1 MRGKFNLLLLA
12 LAMVSCSKEGEV
24 PDYGIN
30 YSYGRHLT
38 HEKIVLGARL
48 ENPYKTEN
56 VTKALRSLY
65 PTKADRVEV
74 EATDFYVRFLP
85 SSKEECDRLIEMG
98 LELIDHP
105 LDYEIEVEGDW
116 YHDPQVP
123 EDKVTWQY
131 AVVPVGF
138 EFPEGIEYELIDEC
152 YIINSTAVKSDG
164 IDWEAVEREAYRI
177 TGNEQRYEDMTT
189 KASSKVVPSGR
200 ITIVDPSANG
210 GKPFGVAGVKVSCNS
225 FVKFDSAYTDR
236 DGYYRMSKS
245 YSARL
250 RYRLVFQ
257 NAKGFAIGLNLI
269 FVPASVST
277 LGKSD
282 PSGVNM
288 TITSD
293 SDSKLFRRC
302 VVNNAAYEYYCRCA
316 EDDLGLTLPPS
327 DLRIWIFNNLEAS
340 SAVMLHHDA
349 VLSNSLI
356 SSYLGSYA
364 VLIRFLLPDITLG
377 TKGRADY
384 ESIYSAVCHELAH
397 ASHFSKVGTGYWNP
411 YISYIIQSY
420 ITTGGMTY
428 GDGSGDK
435 AGLCEVGEMWAY
447 YMQSRMFKDRYGGS
461 LPAFGTSFWFYPQI
475 FRYLDERGMTP
486 GQFLSVMTEDVVDK
500 ASLKLELIEAYPKKK
515 SIIEQVFSRY

>member
-1 MRGKFNLLLLA
+1 
-12 LAMVSCSKEGEV
+12 
-24 PDYGIN
+24 
-30 YSYGRHLT
+30 
-38 HEKIVLGARL
+38 
-48 ENPYKTEN
+48 
-56 VTKALRSLY
+56 
-65 PTKADRVEV
+65 
-74 EATDFYVRFLP
+74 
-85 SSKEECDRLIEMG
+85 
-98 LELIDHP
+98 
-105 LDYEIEVEGDW
+105 
-116 YHDPQVP
+116 
-123 EDKVTWQY
+123 
-131 AVVPVGF
+131 
-138 EFPEGIEYELIDEC
+138 
-152 YIINSTAVKSDG
+152 
-164 IDWEAVEREAYRI
+164 
-177 TGNEQRYEDMTT
+177 
-189 KASSKVVPSGR
+189 
-200 ITIVDPSANG
+200 
-210 GKPFGVAGVKVSCNS
+210 
-225 FVKFDSAYTDR
+225 
-236 DGYYRMSKS
+236 MSKS
-245 YSARL
+245 YSAKL

-293 SDSKLFRRC
+293 SDAKLFRRC

-397 ASHFSKVGTGYWNP
+397 ASHFAKVGTGYCNP

-447 YMQSRMFKDRYGGS
+447 YMESKMYKERYGGS
-461 LPAFGTSFWFYPQI
+461 FPSFGTSYWFYPQI
-475 FRYLDERGMTP
+475 FRYLDERGLSCADIGSVLGPDVTSRMELKSALVASFP
-486 GQFLSVMTEDVVDK
+486 GKRTV
-500 ASLKLELIEAYPKKK
+500 
-515 SIIEQVFSRY
+515 IEQVFGRYQ